1 MTIHLEPFV
10 TIPENLKIESKK
22 TGEQI
27 NKLLNEYEEIKK
39 IGRVVTLNFKNVLKI
54 DIDISFEKN
63 LSIEEVHDLTSQIEQ
78 KIRSE
83 FKNSI
88 ITIHP
93 EPI

>member
-1 MTIHLEPFV
+1 MNF
-10 TIPENLKIESKK
+10 
-22 TGEQI
+22 
-27 NKLLNEYEEIKK
+27 LLILVIIGNSIKYEEIKK
-39 IGRVVTLNFKNVLKI
+39 IGRIITLNFKDILKI

-63 LSIEEVHDLTSQIEQ
+63 LSIEEVYDLTSQIER

-93 EPI
+93 ETI